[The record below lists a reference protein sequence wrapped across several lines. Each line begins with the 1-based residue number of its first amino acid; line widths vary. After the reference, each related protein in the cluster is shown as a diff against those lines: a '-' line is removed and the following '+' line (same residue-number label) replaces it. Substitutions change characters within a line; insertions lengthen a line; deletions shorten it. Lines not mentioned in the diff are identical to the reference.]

1 MTGRRWARRRRT
13 RGGARGSARARLPR
27 RCRRAKKMD
36 EKTHERELGLG
47 RHVVVARGARRALL
61 VDGRALRRRVLLD
74 VLLRALEHAR
84 ACEKD
89 NRRTASSNACGR
101 SAALR
106 AARPAR
112 LAALARGGALPR
124 HSRRVRAAAFSTLR
138 FAAVLAASASRALRF
153 FSTLS
158 GTNLQQGG
166 RGQQGQAARWWRAV
180 GASGTA
186 ARAGAPPRSTQKKQS
201 APAVSPTLQQTRADA
216 ALTTCSKTSRQT
228 EVGAAHTKVW
238 CVVLCERVRKTKMRA
253 KFGEIATSRACTTD
267 STARAIQGIPAG
279 ANSFRTCGAPPPR
292 ADSVGR
298 AVCAFSAFCGAAAV
312 SAPRPL
318 P

>member
-13 RGGARGSARARLPR
+13 RAGARGSARARLPR
-27 RCRRAKKMD
+27 RCRRAKKRD

-89 NRRTASSNACGR
+89 NRRTVSSNACGR
-101 SAALR
+101 GAALR

-158 GTNLQQGG
+158 GTNLRQGG
-166 RGQQGQAARWWRAV
+166 RGQQGQAARWWRAE
-180 GASGTA
+180 GARHGCARRRSATQQHTKNKARPRFRRHCSKREQMQHSRRARRHLGKQKWARRTRRFGAWFCASGSEKRKCA
-186 ARAGAPPRSTQKKQS
+186 QNSARLRRRARAQLIRLRVLSRASPPAPIHSGPAAPPAS
-201 APAVSPTLQQTRADA
+201 
-216 ALTTCSKTSRQT
+216 C
-228 EVGAAHTKVW
+228 
-238 CVVLCERVRKTKMRA
+238 
-253 KFGEIATSRACTTD
+253 
-267 STARAIQGIPAG
+267 
-279 ANSFRTCGAPPPR
+279 
-292 ADSVGR
+292 
-298 AVCAFSAFCGAAAV
+298 
-312 SAPRPL
+312 
-318 P
+318 